1 MYLVLQVMLTLSF
14 SSEVNLKLLSSL
26 EITPKKAI
34 RSMSG
39 KQLTLCTCKYSSL
52 YIHIQADRSTTL
64 AELFVSTY
72 GRAEIPSALS
82 GCVSSL
88 TTPLH
93 PHWGELAPLI
103 TRTLLKALYP
113 TLNVL
118 SYCVHVI

>member
-1 MYLVLQVMLTLSF
+1 MYVLVSAVQPHTHTHTLH
-14 SSEVNLKLLSSL
+14 
-26 EITPKKAI
+26 T
-34 RSMSG
+34 
-39 KQLTLCTCKYSSL
+39 
-52 YIHIQADRSTTL
+52 QADRSTTL

-82 GCVSSL
+82 GRVSSL

-113 TLNVL
+113 TLLVL
-118 SYCVHVI
+118 TYFFY